1 MCSSDLAPAGTPKE
15 IIAVL
20 NRETVAVLG
29 ESDLKA
35 KLAVLGIEVSG
46 GTPEA
51 MRAEVLSEFDK
62 WSKVLKEGNIRQ
74 E

>member
-1 MCSSDLAPAGTPKE
+1 MCSSDLTPQE
-15 IIAVL
+15 IIALL